1 MKFKTEKTLTLFES
15 SLWGLSKNTLKEK
28 YVLIILNV

>member
-1 MKFKTEKTLTLFES
+1 MKFKTQWKDLFES

-28 YVLIILNV
+28 YVLILLNV

>member
-1 MKFKTEKTLTLFES
+1 MEWSLKLFES

-28 YVLIILNV
+28 YVLILLNV